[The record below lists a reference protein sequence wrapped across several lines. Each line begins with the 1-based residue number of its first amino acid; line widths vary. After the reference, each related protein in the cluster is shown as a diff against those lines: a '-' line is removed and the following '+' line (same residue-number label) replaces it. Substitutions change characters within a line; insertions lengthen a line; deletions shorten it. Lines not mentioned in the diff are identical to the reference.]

1 MDENQTIDQDRIL
14 KINIEEEMKSSYIDY
29 SMSVI
34 VARALPDV
42 RDGFKPVHRR
52 ILYGME
58 GLGNTSDKPYK
69 KCARVVGEVL
79 GKYHPHGDSSVY
91 GALVRMGQ
99 NWNMRYL
106 LVDGQGN
113 FGSVDGDSPAAMRY
127 TECRLSKMGEH
138 IMDDIDKDTVDMVNN
153 FDDTLKE
160 PSVMPTKVPNLLV
173 NGGNGIAVGMATN
186 IPTHNLNEVIDG
198 CCAYIDN
205 PDIDTEGLMQ
215 YIPAPD
221 FPTGA
226 YIYGLQG
233 VKEAYETGRG
243 RIVIRAK
250 AEIESDEKGDKI
262 VVTEIP
268 YGVNKQQLIE
278 YIAEL
283 VKEGKLDGISNVNDE
298 TGRQGMRI
306 VVDVKKDANARVIL
320 NKLFKMTALQ
330 SSFSVNC
337 IALVPSK
344 HDHSQL
350 RPKLLTL
357 KECIGYFIEH
367 RHEVTIRRT
376 KFDLKK
382 AQERAHIL
390 EGLIIACDNIDEVVH
405 IIRNSKTPAEA
416 QANLEQRFE
425 LDSLQSKAI
434 VDMRLSQLTG
444 LRMDQLHQEY
454 NELMEQIEY
463 LQKILDDPEL
473 CKKVMKDELQEVKE
487 KFGDERRTRIIP
499 DEHEFNAEDFYPN
512 DPVVITV
519 SHLGYIKRTPLANF
533 REQSRGGVGSKG
545 AHTRDND
552 FIEYIYPST
561 MHQTMLFFTKKGRCY
576 WLKCYDIPEGDKTSK
591 GRAIQN
597 LLDIEP
603 GDAVNAFLRLRGHR
617 LDDEE
622 FVNSHYVVFA
632 TKNGIVKKT
641 CLKQYSNPRSK
652 GVIAINIL
660 EGDEVV
666 DVRLTNGKNELI
678 LADRNGRAVRF
689 DESNVRAMGR
699 NSTGVTGMRIDNDDD
714 AVVGMIVVNNAETET
729 VMVVSENGYGKR
741 SMVEDYRKTNRGT
754 RGVKTLNI
762 TEKTGRLVAIKNVTD
777 ENDLMII
784 NKSGITL
791 RLPVQEIRVIGR
803 TAQGV
808 HLINLTKKNDSIA
821 SVCKVMSSE
830 LEATVEEQS
839 RQQMQQNEEEIAK
852 DMKAAPL
859 TEVKEQMT
867 EDPVDTTEDQ
877 SSEEEPSNN

>member
-877 SSEEEPSNN
+877 SSEEAPSNN

>member
-1 MDENQTIDQDRIL
+1 MDENQTIDQDRIM

-52 ILYGME
+52 ILFGMR
-58 GLGNTSDKPYK
+58 GIGNFSNQPYK

-99 NWNMRYL
+99 NWNMRYM

-138 IMDDIDKDTVDMVNN
+138 IMDDIEKDTVDMVNN

-160 PSVMPTKVPNLLV
+160 PSVMPTKIPNLLV

-186 IPTHNLNEVIDG
+186 IPTHNLSEVIDG

-205 PDIDTEGLMQ
+205 PEIGVDELMR

-233 VKEAYETGRG
+233 VKDAYTTGRG
-243 RIVIRAK
+243 RIVMRAK
-250 AEIESDEKGDKI
+250 AEIESGEQHDKI

-268 YGVNKQQLIE
+268 YGVNKAQLIE

-283 VKEGKLDGISNVNDE
+283 VKEGKIDGIANVNDE
-298 TGRQGMRI
+298 SGRQGMRI
-306 VVDVKKDANARVIL
+306 VVDCKKDANANVIL
-320 NKLFKMTALQ
+320 NKLFKMTGLQ

-337 IALVPSK
+337 IALVKGRP
-344 HDHSQL
+344 QL
-350 RPKLLTL
+350 LSLQQCVK
-357 KECIGYFIEH
+357 YFVEH
-367 RHEVTIRRT
+367 RHDVTLRRT
-376 KFDLKK
+376 RFDLKK

-405 IIRNSKTPAEA
+405 IIRASKTPSEA
-416 QANLEQRFE
+416 QTNLEKRFD
-425 LDSLQSKAI
+425 LDQLQSKAI

-444 LRMDQLHQEY
+444 LRMDQLHAEY
-454 NELMEQIEY
+454 EELMQLIKD
-463 LQKILDDPEL
+463 LQEILDNPER
-473 CKKVMKDELQEVKE
+473 CKQVMKDELNEVKE
-487 KFGDERRTRIIP
+487 KYGDARRTEIIP

-512 DPVVITV
+512 DPVVITI
-519 SHLGYIKRTPLANF
+519 SHLGYIKRTLLADF
-533 REQSRGGVGSKG
+533 REQARGGVGAKG
-545 AHTRDND
+545 ARHRDQD
-552 FIEYIYPST
+552 FTEFIYPAT
-561 MHQTMLFFTKKGRCY
+561 MHQTMLFFTKKGRCH
-576 WLKCYDIPEGDKTSK
+576 WMKCYEIPEGDRNSK

-597 LLDIEP
+597 LLALDA
-603 GDAVNAFLRLRGHR
+603 GDSVNAFLRLRG

-622 FVNSHYVVFA
+622 FLRSHYVVFA

-641 CLKQYSNPRSK
+641 SLEAYSRPRTN
-652 GVIAINIL
+652 GVIAININD
-660 EGDEVV
+660 GDEVV
-666 DVRLTNGKNELI
+666 DVRLTNGHNELI
-678 LADRNGRAVRF
+678 LADRNGRACRF
-689 DESNVRAMGR
+689 DENTIRTMGR
-699 NSTGVTGMRIDNDDD
+699 VSTGVRGMRLDEGDDE
-714 AVVGMIVVNNAETET
+714 VVGMIVVNDPEKET

-741 SMVEDYRKTNRGT
+741 SEVEDYRKTNRGGK
-754 RGVKTLNI
+754 GVKTLAV

-777 ENDLMII
+777 DNDLMII
-784 NKSGITL
+784 NKSGITI
-791 RLPVQEIRVIGR
+791 RLAVSEVRVMGR
-803 TAQGV
+803 ATQGV
-808 HLINLTKKNDSIA
+808 RLINLTKKNDVIA

-830 LEATVEEQS
+830 KEAEVEEES
-839 RQQMQQNEEEIAK
+839 RSQWEKTSDQIESDIK
-852 DMKAAPL
+852 GDAATPDAEASEP
-859 TEVKEQMT
+859 TK
-867 EDPVDTTEDQ
+867 VDFE
-877 SSEEEPSNN
+877 

>member
-1 MDENQTIDQDRIL
+1 MDENQTIDQDRIM
-14 KINIEEEMKSSYIDY
+14 KINIEQEMKTSYIDY

-52 ILYGME
+52 ILYGML

-99 NWNMRYL
+99 DWNMRYK

-153 FDDTLKE
+153 FDDTLRE
-160 PSVMPTKVPNLLV
+160 PAVMPTKIPNLLV

-186 IPTHNLNEVIDG
+186 MPTHNLGEVIDG

-205 PDIDTEGLMQ
+205 PDITTEGLMQ

-233 VKEAYETGRG
+233 VKDAYETGRG
-243 RIVIRAK
+243 RVVMRAK
-250 AEIESDEKGDKI
+250 AEIESSEKGDKI

-283 VKEGKLDGISNVNDE
+283 VKEGKLEGISNVNDE

-306 VVDVKKDANARVIL
+306 VVDVKRDANAKVIL

-344 HDHSQL
+344 QDHSQL
-350 RPKLLTL
+350 RPKLLSL
-357 KECIGYFIEH
+357 KECINYYIEH

-376 KFDLKK
+376 QFDLKK
-382 AQERAHIL
+382 AKERAHIL

-405 IIRNSKTPAEA
+405 IIRGSQTPADA
-416 QANLEQRFE
+416 QRNLEKRFN
-425 LDSLQSKAI
+425 LDELQSKAI
-434 VDMRLSQLTG
+434 VDMRLSQLTN
-444 LRMDQLHQEY
+444 LRMDQLHAEY
-454 NELMEQIEY
+454 DELMKQIDY
-463 LQKILDDPEL
+463 LQSILDNPEL

-487 KFGDERRTRIIP
+487 RYGDNRRTQIIP

-519 SHLGYIKRTPLANF
+519 SHLGYIKRTPLSDF
-533 REQSRGGVGSKG
+533 REQARGGVGSKG
-545 AHTRDND
+545 AHTREKD
-552 FIEYIYPST
+552 FTEFIYPAT

-576 WLKCYDIPEGDKTSK
+576 WLHCYDIPEGDKLSK

-597 LLDIEP
+597 LLNIEP
-603 GDAVNAFLRLRGHR
+603 DDAVNAFLRLHGRG
-617 LDDEE
+617 LEDED
-622 FVNSHYVVFA
+622 FVQSHFVVFA
-632 TKNGIVKKT
+632 TKNGTVKKT
-641 CLKQYSNPRSK
+641 GLKEYSRPRAN
-652 GVIAINIL
+652 GVIAINIVD
-660 EGDEVV
+660 GDEVV
-666 DVRLTNGKNELI
+666 DVRLTNGQNELI
-678 LADRNGRAVRF
+678 IADRNGRAVRF
-689 DESNVRAMGR
+689 DERTIRTMGR
-699 NSTGVTGMRIDNDDD
+699 SATGVRGMKVDDGDD
-714 AVVGMIVVNNAETET
+714 AVVGMIVVNDAENET
-729 VMVVSENGYGKR
+729 AMVVSENGYGKR
-741 SMVEDYRKTNRGT
+741 SAIEDYRKTNRGGK
-754 RGVKTLNI
+754 GVKTMAI
-762 TEKTGRLVAIKNVTD
+762 TEKTGRLVALKNVTD

-784 NKSGITL
+784 NKSGIVI
-791 RLPVQEIRVIGR
+791 RLAVLDVRVMGR
-803 TAQGV
+803 ATQGV
-808 HLINLTKKNDSIA
+808 RLINLAKKGDVIA

-830 LEATVEEQS
+830 LEATAEEES
-839 RQQMQQNEEEIAK
+839 RQQLDETNKKFNKLGEDVQTAEEAEPS
-852 DMKAAPL
+852 DGEN
-859 TEVKEQMT
+859 TE
-867 EDPVDTTEDQ
+867 TTE
-877 SSEEEPSNN
+877 

>member
-79 GKYHPHGDSSVY
+79 GKYHPHGDRSVY

-877 SSEEEPSNN
+877 SSEEAPSNN